1 MWYMVGIGE
10 LPLWE
15 WSLRSSVEFQQCDS
29 WSTLNHGKLCTNL
42 SHVDSDS
49 QYWWYIQ
56 SLWGWFSPDALILRC
71 FACWQHQMNIMNI
84 TPYMNCMALIS
95 HIIILKWLSNTQLY
109 ILYNHII
116 TLYHVLYQLR
126 IIFPRI
132 LWYFNVFQLIL
143 PGHPS
148 NTTRILWHQGMGE
161 RTRERLL
168 PLSTRRTVDIWWISV
183 DKGIR
188 MDQNGSEWISQMT
201 RGDQAEIR
209 GHLHQFCMSLAG
221 CLDGVKSNILEAA
234 LYNNRQIEDAWLFL
248 LEMRRRHKNRRKH
261 VQECA
266 RVLGASYNWSI
277 VLEGSRKILEA
288 WNDVSTTSAQ

>member
-1 MWYMVGIGE
+1 
-10 LPLWE
+10 
-15 WSLRSSVEFQQCDS
+15 
-29 WSTLNHGKLCTNL
+29 
-42 SHVDSDS
+42 
-49 QYWWYIQ
+49 
-56 SLWGWFSPDALILRC
+56 
-71 FACWQHQMNIMNI
+71 MNI

-116 TLYHVLYQLR
+116 MLYHVLYQLR

-188 MDQNGSEWISQMT
+188 MDQNGSVRWP
-201 RGDQAEIR
+201 GEIR
-209 GHLHQFCMSLAG
+209 LKSEDICISFAWVWQVVWMVSSPTSWKQLCTTIDKLKMHGSSCWKWDGGTRTDGSTSKNALESWVPPTIGQSSLKVPG
-221 CLDGVKSNILEAA
+221 KSLRRETTWA
-234 LYNNRQIEDAWLFL
+234 LLLPNRNYQCCV
-248 LEMRRRHKNRRKH
+248 M
-261 VQECA
+261 
-266 RVLGASYNWSI
+266 
-277 VLEGSRKILEA
+277 
-288 WNDVSTTSAQ
+288 